1 MSAFVVDQILE
12 ILIGG
17 SAYRHANKQKGYKNR
32 ATAALLH
39 NTTIPMQDAEVE
51 SVQQTKDSNSFTY
64 SSHVL
69 IRNNLH
75 ILHVSSSF
83 KYLAKDILCNSWV
96 QSTYI
101 QRTLVG
107 FGGSTAD
114 EAA

>member
-1 MSAFVVDQILE
+1 MEARIAMQTIKKDMGTGLVQLFCTTQQSQI
-12 ILIGG
+12 
-17 SAYRHANKQKGYKNR
+17 
-32 ATAALLH
+32 
-39 NTTIPMQDAEVE
+39 QDAKVE
-51 SVQQTKDSNSFTY
+51 SVQRAKDSNSFTY

-69 IRNNLH
+69 IWNNLH

-83 KYLAKDILCNSWV
+83 KYLAKDILCNSWI

>member
-1 MSAFVVDQILE
+1 M
-12 ILIGG
+12 IGG
-17 SAYRHANKQKGYKNR
+17 SAYRHANKQKGNRNR
-32 ATAALLH
+32 ASAALLH
-39 NTTIPMQDAEVE
+39 SQQSQIQDAKVE
-51 SVQQTKDSNSFTY
+51 SVPQTKGSNVFTY

-69 IRNNLH
+69 IRNNLY